1 MTTAKRWHVEIFL
14 DEHEDERRTRAE
26 ARLHTDDNTHLTG
39 VGTARR
45 NPDDVE
51 IPEIGDEVAAARA
64 LFALGHELLL
74 AAASDIQATTHEK
87 TNLHT

>member
-1 MTTAKRWHVEIFL
+1 MTAAKRWHVEIFI

-26 ARLHTDDNTHLTG
+26 ARLHTEDETHLRG
-39 VGTARR
+39 VGTAHR
-45 NPDDVE
+45 NPADVE

-74 AAASDIQATTHEK
+74 AAACDIEEIAQERVR
-87 TNLHT
+87 LHI